1 MTIKNHSKLKLIKKL
16 LGYVHVL
23 YREVQIYFSDYLD
36 IVFIHVF
43 VNHRDINIDKKSDA
57 NRSKSM
63 KFLLFS

>member
-36 IVFIHVF
+36 ILFYTCIC
-43 VNHRDINIDKKSDA
+43 KS
-57 NRSKSM
+57 
-63 KFLLFS
+63 